1 MPGRFPVARCF
12 AWVRRCCR
20 LGLSTLCLSQAA
32 VAHPPP
38 VSGVGLRSV
47 AMRLL
52 GGLPACCSLPDLY
65 PTFTPGGPVGP
76 LFGRSQGMF
85 SSALPCCTIA
95 CAYYV
100 AWALLPCLEHLVLGE
115 PVDGEHTL
123 GPVLGHLLWTWNQ
136 TYLLTRG
143 VTPHGIEVA
152 RCTRL
157 PTFGRP
163 PDATLSPSDLSSMAQ
178 LVHGPK
184 GG

>member
-1 MPGRFPVARCF
+1 M
-12 AWVRRCCR
+12 
-20 LGLSTLCLSQAA
+20 
-32 VAHPPP
+32 
-38 VSGVGLRSV
+38 SGVGLRSV
-47 AMRLL
+47 AMCLL

-123 GPVLGHLLWTWNQ
+123 GPVLGHLLWTCWG
-136 TYLLTRG
+136 TGTR
-143 VTPHGIEVA
+143 
-152 RCTRL
+152 
-157 PTFGRP
+157 PTFYEGG
-163 PDATLSPSDLSSMAQ
+163 SPAQ
-178 LVHGPK
+178 GM
-184 GG
+184 GGQMCAPAQCLGGH